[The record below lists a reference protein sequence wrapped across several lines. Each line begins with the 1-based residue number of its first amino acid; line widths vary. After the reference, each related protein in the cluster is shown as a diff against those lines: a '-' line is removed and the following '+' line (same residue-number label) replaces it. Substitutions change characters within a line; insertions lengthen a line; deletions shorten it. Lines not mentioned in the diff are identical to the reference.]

1 MTVDFKFFNQALNKL
16 RESHQLWLQFASL
29 SVITLAIASV
39 IATQLITLS
48 TLEPLYRSSIS
59 ALIFITVFTI
69 TLSNVRWGAMLCAF
83 SLPFLPSLTFQILI
97 FTGYG
102 RILSQYNAGLDLT
115 VAFVLASVVVSLRN
129 SKTNWSKFLMP
140 TPGCWVLVAIT
151 FSTLLGIARN
161 LGQSESPF
169 SWIAV
174 FYNLSHLRDIGWHD
188 DYRPLV
194 DWASYSIAFALFSTL
209 IPQLRSVQDRNDVIF
224 KPLIIGVLLAA
235 LIGLMQNRTGI
246 GLTEAQM
253 LFRSD
258 KGGFTAIGFQPDIH
272 AFAGQLMM
280 GAIGLLGYLYNKK
293 NLALNVFVIGVL
305 SPFALY
311 VMYLSKSKSNL
322 VLSLIFLVVVA
333 LLWGFRRSTHLQN
346 TLFSIGGALLLLV
359 ISLLV
364 FDSFWI
370 TQFNKLIHAL
380 GFADFTEFNFRV
392 AYRPEIFAA
401 ALRMFLQFPILGLGQ
416 GEFYRLSAVPDFSLS
431 PFLSTHLNGEN
442 AHNYFLQTLTE
453 LGILGFTL
461 LTLFVAYPLWKMQG
475 AEAKKKLIPAYVLLG
490 SIFLANVYSH
500 SMLVRENLL
509 IASMV
514 MALLY
519 AWLAPEKIEARSCA
533 QQTDTLNNQRVV
545 YSNRFKL
552 SLLLGFIL
560 IALSIHEIYKSF
572 TQPPFLKD
580 VQCFKEKPLERD
592 GWTTGRYLL
601 KMPNGSTGLTL
612 YLATTQPDVVKRP
625 LPGSL
630 AIWLDEQLI
639 SRQDFVL
646 NQTGPQ
652 LLAIQLPI
660 GKLATLDDYRVELTV
675 QRCFVPKNFGMGGD
689 ARRLGLRIE
698 SVNWNY

>member
-1 MTVDFKFFNQALNKL
+1 MTVKFKSVDLVMNKL
-16 RESHQLWLQFASL
+16 WVRRYLMLQFT
-29 SVITLAIASV
+29 SVGLFTLAIVAV

-48 TLEPLYRSSIS
+48 TLESLYRTSIS
-59 ALIFITVFTI
+59 ALIFVTVFI
-69 TLSNVRWGAMLCAF
+69 VTLSNVRWGAMLCAF
-83 SLPFLPSLTFQILI
+83 SLPFLPSLTFQILV

-102 RILSQYNAGLDLT
+102 RILPQYNAGLDLA
-115 VAFVLASVVVSLRN
+115 VAFVLASTVIFLRKPN
-129 SKTNWSKFLMP
+129 ANQSKFL
-140 TPGCWVLVAIT
+140 TPATACWVLVAIT
-151 FSTLLGIARN
+151 FSALLGIARN
-161 LGQSESPF
+161 LSQSESPF
-169 SWIAV
+169 SWAAL

-194 DWASYSIAFALFSTL
+194 DWVSYSIAFALFSVL
-209 IPQLRSVQDRNDVIF
+209 IPLLRSAQDRNDVIF
-224 KPLIIGVLLAA
+224 KPLIVGVLIAA

-258 KGGFTAIGFQPDIH
+258 KGGFTALGFQPDIH

-280 GAIGLLGYLYNKK
+280 GAIGLLGYLYSKK
-293 NLALNVFVIGVL
+293 NRALNVFVIGVL
-305 SPFALY
+305 TPFALY

-322 VLSLIFLVVVA
+322 VLSVIFLIVVA
-333 LLWGFRRSTHLQN
+333 ILWAFRRSKHLQT
-346 TLFSIGGALLLLV
+346 TLFSIGGAILLLS
-359 ISLLV
+359 ISLIL
-364 FDSFWI
+364 FDAFWI
-370 TQFNKLIHAL
+370 AQSNKLIHAL
-380 GFADFTEFNFRV
+380 GFADFAEFNFRV

-453 LGILGFTL
+453 LGIIGFVL

-475 AEAKKKLIPAYVLLG
+475 AEAKRKLIPAYVLLG

-519 AWLAPEKIEARSCA
+519 AWLASEKIEARACA
-533 QQTDTLNNQRVV
+533 QETGTLNSQRVV
-545 YSNRFKL
+545 YNNRFKL
-552 SLLLGFIL
+552 YVLIGFIL

-580 VQCFKEKPLERD
+580 VQCFKEKALDRD

-601 KMPNGSTGLTL
+601 KMPDGSTGLTL
-612 YLATTQPDVVKRP
+612 HLATTQPDIVKRP

-639 SRQDFVL
+639 SRKEFVL
-646 NQTGPQ
+646 NKTGPQ
-652 LLAIQLPI
+652 HLAIQLPT
-660 GKLATLDDYRVELTV
+660 GKLATLDGYRVELTV
-675 QRCFVPKNFGMGGD
+675 QRCFVPKNFGMSGD
-689 ARRLGLRIE
+689 ARRLGVRLE
-698 SVNWNY
+698 SIDWSY